1 LRRLT
6 NLAGIATALLLL
18 VGCGGPDTSHLP
30 ATVDASGVVLL
41 DGTPLEGATV
51 VLVPANSEHSGN
63 GMTDAKGRFEL
74 KAFEAKD
81 GVVPGDYMV
90 QITKTVEIKA
100 SDSAASEVEGSA
112 EAAEHAAAGGSDVVG
127 YKNDLPAKYENPAT
141 SGLDVT
147 IPDTGVT
154 DLKFELTSE

>member
-1 LRRLT
+1 M
-6 NLAGIATALLLL
+6 NLVGMAIALLLL
-18 VGCGGPDTSHLP
+18 VGCEGPDTSNLP

-41 DGTPLEGATV
+41 DGVPLEGATV
-51 VLVPANSEHSGN
+51 VLISASTEYSGN

-81 GVVPGDYMV
+81 GVVPGEYMV
-90 QITKTVEIKA
+90 QVTKTIETKA
-100 SDSAASEVEGSA
+100 PDDSEGKSEVDA
-112 EAAEHAAAGGSDVVG
+112 EAKEHAAEGGSDLVF
-127 YKNDLPAKYENPAT
+127 YKNMLPTKYENPAT

-154 DLKFELTSE
+154 DLKFELASE